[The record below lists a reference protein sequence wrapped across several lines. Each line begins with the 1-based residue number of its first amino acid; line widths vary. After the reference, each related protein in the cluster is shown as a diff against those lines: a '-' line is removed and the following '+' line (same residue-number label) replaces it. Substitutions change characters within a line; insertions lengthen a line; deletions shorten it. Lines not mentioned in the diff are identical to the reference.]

1 MGPNMKAIIIALVI
15 LAGGS
20 YANTCIMINMAREEN
35 ATRYCTLAQVFN
47 TLMFVF
53 LCAALV
59 VQKVCIK

>member
-1 MGPNMKAIIIALVI
+1 MKAIIIALAI

-47 TLMFVF
+47 TITFLL
-53 LCAALV
+53 LCAELV

>member
-1 MGPNMKAIIIALVI
+1 MKAIIIALVI
-15 LAGGS
+15 LAGGF
-20 YANTCIMINMAREEN
+20 YANTCIMLNMAREEN
-35 ATRYCTLAQVFN
+35 ATRYCTLAQACS